1 MAICRGF
8 SGKKRMA
15 GTSLTTKEVA
25 RLLSVSE
32 ATIKRWADDGLIQ
45 SDKTVGGH
53 RRFGLAGIARFQRER
68 GVAPPQRSAA
78 QGGRKSASKER
89 VSISL
94 LFRHLVAGHEDET
107 GALLINAYLHGQS
120 LASLFDRVVTPAMHQ
135 IGDLWYRGEL
145 TIADEHLA
153 TQTAIA
159 ALQNLRSV
167 IHLAAVSEPRAL
179 ICGVEGDLHELP
191 IHLSQ
196 VLLENDG
203 WDVINLGPNTPFFAV
218 ADALT
223 KHRPRLLCISAKLMT
238 DPDRLARDYAQVHKN
253 ARKLGGAIVL
263 GGDGFAGSLLNQR
276 FPSEF
281 YAKNFEQLL
290 RFARSLAPTDG
301 Q

>member
-1 MAICRGF
+1 
-8 SGKKRMA
+8 MA
-15 GTSLTTKEVA
+15 GTALTTKAVA
-25 RLLSVSE
+25 RLLNVSE

-68 GVAPPQRSAA
+68 GATPQRTAA
-78 QGGRKSASKER
+78 QSARKPASKEK
-89 VSISL
+89 VSTSL
-94 LFRHLVAGHEDET
+94 LFQHLIAGHEDET
-107 GALLINAYLHGQS
+107 RALLINAYLHGTS
-120 LASLFDRVVTPAMHQ
+120 LASLFDRVVTTAMHQ
-135 IGDLWYRGEL
+135 IGDHWYRGEL

-153 TQTAIA
+153 TQTAIT
-159 ALQNLRSV
+159 ALQDLRSV
-167 IHLAAVSEPRAL
+167 IHLAAASELKAL

-191 IHLSQ
+191 VHLSH

-223 KHRPRLLCISAKLMT
+223 KHRPRLLCVSAKLMT
-238 DPDRLARDYAQVHKN
+238 DPDRLARDYAQVHK
-253 ARKLGGAIVL
+253 AASKLGSAIVL
-263 GGDGFAGSLLNQR
+263 GGDGFADSLLNQR

-290 RFARSLAPTDG
+290 RFTRSLVPPDG
-301 Q
+301 D

>member
-1 MAICRGF
+1 
-8 SGKKRMA
+8 MA
-15 GTSLTTKEVA
+15 GTALTTKEVA
-25 RLLSVSE
+25 RLLGVSE

-68 GVAPPQRSAA
+68 GVAPNPTAALSA
-78 QGGRKSASKER
+78 RRPASKEK
-89 VSISL
+89 VSASL
-94 LFRHLVAGHEDET
+94 LFQHLIAGHEDET
-107 GALLINAYLHGQS
+107 EALLINAYLHGTS
-120 LASLFDRVVTPAMHQ
+120 LASLFDRVVTTAMHQ

-153 TQTAIA
+153 TQTVIA

-167 IHLAAVSEPRAL
+167 IQLATASERKAL

-196 VLLENDG
+196 VLLENDD

-238 DPDRLARDYAQVHKN
+238 DPDRLVRDYAQVHK
-253 ARKLGGAIVL
+253 AASKLGGAIVL
-263 GGDGFAGSLLNQR
+263 GGDGFADSLLNQR

-290 RFARSLAPTDG
+290 TFTRSLATTDG

>member
-1 MAICRGF
+1 
-8 SGKKRMA
+8 MA
-15 GTSLTTKEVA
+15 GTALTTREVA

-68 GVAPPQRSAA
+68 GGAPQRSAA
-78 QGGRKSASKER
+78 QGARKPAFREKAST
-89 VSISL
+89 SL
-94 LFRHLVAGHEDET
+94 LFQHLIAGNEDET
-107 GALLINAYLHGQS
+107 GALLINAYLHGTS
-120 LASLFDRVVTPAMHQ
+120 LALLCDRVVTPAMHQ
-135 IGDLWYRGEL
+135 IGELWYRGEL

-153 TQTAIA
+153 TQTAIT
-159 ALQNLRSV
+159 ALQKLRGV
-167 IHLAAVSEPRAL
+167 IHLAVPSELKAL

-196 VLLENDG
+196 VLLENEG

-218 ADALT
+218 AEALS

-238 DPDRLARDYAQVHKN
+238 DPDRLGRDYAHVLK
-253 ARKLGGAIVL
+253 AASKLGSAIVL
-263 GGDGFAGSLLNQR
+263 GGDGFADSLLSKR

-290 RFARSLAPTDG
+290 NFTRSLAPIDS

>member
-1 MAICRGF
+1 
-8 SGKKRMA
+8 MA
-15 GTSLTTKEVA
+15 GTALTTKEVA

-68 GVAPPQRSAA
+68 GAAPQGTAA
-78 QGGRKSASKER
+78 QGARKPASKKKI
-89 VSISL
+89 STSL
-94 LFRHLVAGHEDET
+94 LFQHLIAGREDET
-107 GALLINAYLHGQS
+107 GALLINAYLHGTS
-120 LASLFDRVVTPAMHQ
+120 LASLFDRVITPAMHQ

-159 ALQNLRSV
+159 AVQRLRGV
-167 IHLAAVSEPRAL
+167 IHLAAPSELKAL
-179 ICGVEGDLHELP
+179 ICGAEGDLHELA
-191 IHLSQ
+191 IHLAQ
-196 VLLENDG
+196 VLLESDG
-203 WDVINLGPNTPFFAV
+203 WDVINLGPNTPFFPLAE
-218 ADALT
+218 ALT

-238 DPDRLARDYAQVHKN
+238 DRDRLTRDYAQVHKT
-253 ARKLGGAIVL
+253 ASKLGSAIVL
-263 GGDGFAGSLLNQR
+263 GGDAFADSLLNQR

-281 YAKNFEQLL
+281 YAKNFELLL
-290 RFARSLAPTDG
+290 RFTRSLAPTDG

>member
-1 MAICRGF
+1 
-8 SGKKRMA
+8 MA
-15 GTSLTTKEVA
+15 GTALTTKEVA

-68 GVAPPQRSAA
+68 GAAPQRIAA
-78 QGGRKSASKER
+78 QGARKPASKEK
-89 VSISL
+89 VSTSL
-94 LFRHLVAGHEDET
+94 LFQHLIAGHEDET
-107 GALLINAYLHGQS
+107 GALLIHAYLHGTS
-120 LASLFDRVVTPAMHQ
+120 LASLFDRVITPAMHQ
-135 IGDLWYRGEL
+135 IGDLWYRGEV

-159 ALQNLRSV
+159 ALQKLRGL
-167 IHLAAVSEPRAL
+167 IHLAAPSELKAL

-196 VLLENDG
+196 VLLESDG

-218 ADALT
+218 AEALT

-238 DPDRLARDYAQVHKN
+238 DPDRLARDYAQVLK
-253 ARKLGGAIVL
+253 AASKLGGAIVL
-263 GGDGFAGSLLNQR
+263 GGDGFADSLLSQR

-290 RFARSLAPTDG
+290 SFTRSLAPTDA

>member
-1 MAICRGF
+1 
-8 SGKKRMA
+8 MA
-15 GTSLTTKEVA
+15 GTALTTKEVA

-68 GVAPPQRSAA
+68 GVAPPRTAA
-78 QGGRKSASKER
+78 QGARKPAFKEK
-89 VSISL
+89 VSTSL
-94 LFRHLVAGHEDET
+94 LLQHLIAGHEDET
-107 GALLINAYLHGQS
+107 GALLINAYLHGTS
-120 LASLFDRVVTPAMHQ
+120 LASLFDRVVAAAMHQ

-159 ALQNLRSV
+159 ALQKLRGV
-167 IHLAAVSEPRAL
+167 IHLAAPSELKAL

-191 IHLSQ
+191 IHLAQ
-196 VLLENDG
+196 VLLESDG
-203 WDVINLGPNTPFFAV
+203 WDVINLGPNTPFFPLAE
-218 ADALT
+218 ALT

-238 DPDRLARDYAQVHKN
+238 DPDRLARDYAQVLK
-253 ARKLGGAIVL
+253 AASKLGSAIVL
-263 GGDGFAGSLLNQR
+263 GGDGFADMLSQR

-290 RFARSLAPTDG
+290 SFTRSLAPTDG
-301 Q
+301 R

>member
-1 MAICRGF
+1 
-8 SGKKRMA
+8 MA
-15 GTSLTTKEVA
+15 GTALTTKEVA

-78 QGGRKSASKER
+78 QSARRSASKEKI
-89 VSISL
+89 STSL
-94 LFRHLVAGHEDET
+94 LLQHLVAGYEEET
-107 GALLINAYLHGQS
+107 GASLINAYLHGQS

-153 TQTAIA
+153 TRTAIV
-159 ALQNLRSV
+159 ALQKLRGV
-167 IHLAAVSEPRAL
+167 IHVAPPSELRAM

-196 VLLENDG
+196 ALLEADG

-218 ADALT
+218 AEAMA

-238 DPDRLARDYAQVHKN
+238 DPDRVARDYAHVLK
-253 ARKLGGAIVL
+253 AAGKLGSAIVL
-263 GGDGFAGSLLNQR
+263 GGDGFADSLLRQR
-276 FPSEF
+276 FSSEF
-281 YAKNFEQLL
+281 YAKDFEQLL
-290 RFARSLAPTDG
+290 GFTRSLDSGAG
-301 Q
+301 QA

>member
-1 MAICRGF
+1 MP
-8 SGKKRMA
+8 
-15 GTSLTTKEVA
+15 GTALTTKEVA

-53 RRFGLAGIARFQRER
+53 RRFGLAGVARFQRER
-68 GVAPPQRSAA
+68 GAAPERTAAKSAP
-78 QGGRKSASKER
+78 KPASKEKF
-89 VSISL
+89 STSL
-94 LFRHLVAGHEDET
+94 LFQHLIAGHEDET
-107 GALLINAYLHGQS
+107 RALLINAYLQGTS
-120 LASLFDRVVTPAMHQ
+120 LASLFDRAVSRAMHQ

-167 IHLAAVSEPRAL
+167 LHLAAASELKAL

-218 ADALT
+218 TDALA

-238 DPDRLARDYAQVHKN
+238 DPDRLARDYVQVHK
-253 ARKLGGAIVL
+253 AASKLGSAIVL
-263 GGDGFAGSLLNQR
+263 GGDGFADSLLNQR

-290 RFARSLAPTDG
+290 RFTRSLAPTDRH
-301 Q
+301 